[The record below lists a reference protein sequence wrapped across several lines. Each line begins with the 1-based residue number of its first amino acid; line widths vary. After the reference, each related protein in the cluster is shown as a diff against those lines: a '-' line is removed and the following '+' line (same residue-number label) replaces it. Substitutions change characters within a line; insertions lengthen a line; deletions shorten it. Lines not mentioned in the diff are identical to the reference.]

1 MPAYRLP
8 SISTRTAY
16 TPSGGS
22 SLRGSG
28 EVRLIVGT
36 PIVRPRP
43 APRSTTARRLYGR
56 PRPRSA
62 DARSPCATAVRI
74 SDDEIGCPSSRTAST
89 TSTAKPSSFARRRTR
104 SRSPVRP
111 RPNPWSYP
119 STSSCIRYCARS
131 TSRTNCSGASRARA
145 GVNGTSSTRSSPSA
159 VTSSRFSSG
168 SVSRRGAAA
177 GFTTSS
183 GCGSNV
189 TTRLASPRA
198 PARRTISASTAW
210 CPRCT
215 PSNVPTVATV
225 PVMRSPPRP
234 AASASLPRARPPRRD
249 GRPRTAPRF
258 PLPPSP
264 RRPAARTSRRLAPFR
279 PGPGAA
285 APPPASRD
293 RAGRPRSAAP
303 ASLRPRGGTGPR
315 GSAPASRGAHR
326 TPTLPPRP
334 ARDRGGTSRRS
345 RWRETRHR
353 AAQSAPARAPRLG
366 PGALPTPRARPG
378 GPAGRRA
385 RPPPSPP
392 NRRAAAAR
400 RRREIVRAR
409 PRRARDRA
417 IARRPTRRPS
427 GRWRRRSRSCAPAG
441 SRPRTTSSSRP
452 RTARGGSRALRRS
465 PAARPQTDR
474 AYPGARPAGDRARG
488 APDRPRRA
496 TWVRPATRSGRRR
509 GREEGTDR
517 RVMSQKA
524 RARVHDAGAVRPVHQ
539 AVGLPEH
546 ALGVAP
552 LVRHHTDRQLGA
564 LPQVVVGRFRGRD
577 VEAVVEPVL
586 EALQDVTLLLQRAAP
601 LEMQLPGHHPDHHG
615 SRPLAAIPPVERAG
629 DLLDAIR
636 FDQVAD
642 LDVVEVLDADAA
654 LEALPHLAHVVL
666 EALEGGDRAL
676 VHLHAVADH
685 PHPRRPG
692 DDPGAHEAPRD
703 GTDLGDLKRLSH
715 LGLPQ
720 HDFLLLGREQSLHC
734 SLHLFHRLVDD
745 AVGADLHALALGRG
759 ACVGIGSHV
768 EADDD
773 GTRRLREQDIRVGDG
788 ADAAV
793 HDFHLDFRGGQL
805 GQRVRERFRGAA
817 LVRLDDDAQ
826 RRGAPGRALRHEVLE
841 RLHASAAAVLRL
853 ALQALA
859 LLGDLAR
866 RPGIRHHT
874 EGVPRLG
881 HALEAEDL
889 HGRRGTGD
897 RHRLAALVVHGAHA
911 PGELAADEVVPHPER
926 AVLHQDRRHRPLAR
940 AAGRLE
946 HSAVGPAGGIRVHL
960 EALGLHA

>member
-1 MPAYRLP
+1 MTLP
-8 SISTRTAY
+8 RIRA
-16 TPSGGS
+16 G
-22 SLRGSG
+22 
-28 EVRLIVGT
+28 
-36 PIVRPRP
+36 
-43 APRSTTARRLYGR
+43 
-56 PRPRSA
+56 
-62 DARSPCATAVRI
+62 ARSR
-74 SDDEIGCPSSRTAST
+74 D
-89 TSTAKPSSFARRRTR
+89 TSTAVTVTNPTR
-104 SRSPVRP
+104 G
-111 RPNPWSYP
+111 
-119 STSSCIRYCARS
+119 
-131 TSRTNCSGASRARA
+131 SRTL
-145 GVNGTSSTRSSPSA
+145 A
-159 VTSSRFSSG
+159 VRN
-168 SVSRRGAAA
+168 A
-177 GFTTSS
+177 
-183 GCGSNV
+183 
-189 TTRLASPRA
+189 
-198 PARRTISASTAW
+198 
-210 CPRCT
+210 
-215 PSNVPTVATV
+215 ATV
-225 PVMRSPPRP
+225 
-234 AASASLPRARPPRRD
+234 
-249 GRPRTAPRF
+249 
-258 PLPPSP
+258 
-264 RRPAARTSRRLAPFR
+264 
-279 PGPGAA
+279 
-285 APPPASRD
+285 
-293 RAGRPRSAAP
+293 
-303 ASLRPRGGTGPR
+303 
-315 GSAPASRGAHR
+315 
-326 TPTLPPRP
+326 
-334 ARDRGGTSRRS
+334 
-345 RWRETRHR
+345 WR
-353 AAQSAPARAPRLG
+353 
-366 PGALPTPRARPG
+366 
-378 GPAGRRA
+378 
-385 RPPPSPP
+385 
-392 NRRAAAAR
+392 
-400 RRREIVRAR
+400 I
-409 PRRARDRA
+409 
-417 IARRPTRRPS
+417 
-427 GRWRRRSRSCAPAG
+427 
-441 SRPRTTSSSRP
+441 SS
-452 RTARGGSRALRRS
+452 
-465 PAARPQTDR
+465 
-474 AYPGARPAGDRARG
+474 
-488 APDRPRRA
+488 
-496 TWVRPATRSGRRR
+496 ATRSGRRR

-601 LEMQLPGHHPDHHG
+601 LEVQLPGHHPHHHG

-853 ALQALA
+853 ALPALA

-866 RPGIRHHT
+866 RPGIRPRT
-874 EGVPRLG
+874 GGVPRLG
-881 HALEAEDL
+881 HTPQAQEL
-889 HGRRGTGD
+889 HARRGNGGP
-897 RHRLAALVVHGAHA
+897 HHPAAR
-911 PGELAADEVVPHPER
+911 VVPPSSSSTTWCDSR
-926 AVLHQDRRHRPLAR
+926 SCFTFCTL
-940 AAGRLE
+940 AAGRSILLIATTRGTPAFLAWE
-946 HSAVGPAGGIRVHL
+946 MASIVCGMIASSAATTSTTMSVTWAPRARIAVNASCPGVSRKVIDRPSLSVTW
-960 EALGLHA
+960 